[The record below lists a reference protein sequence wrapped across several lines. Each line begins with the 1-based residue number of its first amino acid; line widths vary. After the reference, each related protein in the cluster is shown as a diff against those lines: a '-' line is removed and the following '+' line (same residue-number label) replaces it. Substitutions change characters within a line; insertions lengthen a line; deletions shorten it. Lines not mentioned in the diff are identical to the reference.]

1 MSPRQTSLNKWQNLI
16 IKTKRKILF
25 QRGMQLLISLMK
37 NVSSTIRLNIMPKIV
52 EIRLGMKILK
62 TK

>member
-25 QRGMQLLISLMK
+25 QRGMQLLRSLMK

-52 EIRLGMKILK
+52 EIRLGMKIFK

>member
-16 IKTKRKILF
+16 IKTKKKILF

>member
-25 QRGMQLLISLMK
+25 QRGMQLLRSLMK

-52 EIRLGMKILK
+52 EIRLGMEILK

>member
-16 IKTKRKILF
+16 IKTKKKILF

-52 EIRLGMKILK
+52 EIRLGMEILK

>member
-1 MSPRQTSLNKWQNLI
+1 
-16 IKTKRKILF
+16 
-25 QRGMQLLISLMK
+25 MK

>member
-25 QRGMQLLISLMK
+25 QSGMQLLISLMK